1 MFSGPI
7 NTIKTVL
14 PLGEFMVFAEI
25 YEEAGAFTR
34 FMIKE
39 TIHILLPDETE
50 FNAFN
55 FAEKIEAAKFNG
67 DKVRLAQLL
76 TAEV

>member
-1 MFSGPI
+1 
-7 NTIKTVL
+7 
-14 PLGEFMVFAEI
+14 MVFAEI

-76 TAEV
+76 TAEVRYFKILKSSERVTHNC